1 MQRRA
6 AEAVNVFNKHS
17 GASELLSFMSLL
29 NVYDGGVGWAGR
41 TLLHRMCSTENRL
54 WRKLLGGDFSR
65 GLCSKSGGRGSDVCY
80 AERKPPPHPSPKPA
94 YLLVCGYKREF
105 AIINLAMNPVLPTNP
120 PVILIIQA
128 FAPIS
133 P

>member
-29 NVYDGGVGWAGR
+29 NVYDGVGMGGEGGAGH
-41 TLLHRMCSTENRL
+41 TPWHRMCSTENRL

-80 AERKPPPHPSPKPA
+80 AERKPPHAPTPSRPICCC
-94 YLLVCGYKREF
+94 VGTREF
-105 AIINLAMNPVLPTNP
+105 AIINLAMNPVLP
-120 PVILIIQA
+120 
-128 FAPIS
+128 PIH